1 MVLSCNSL
9 MATDVKHLCMCLF
22 VVCITSSGI
31 SIQITRPIVYLVVFL
46 LNFQSLHIYLS
57 WIKVLYQYIIWKYF
71 LLGLPLIFSPSVQHS
86 INSMY
91 HYNNRCSWSWSPIYL
106 FFFFNGPHFWCW
118 NWTLLFFCYYLI
130 STLIFIL
137 DVEMR
142 AEVTDL
148 RSFFFSNSNRHLVL

>member
-106 FFFFNGPHFWCW
+106 FFSLMDHTFGVETELYCFSAIIWFPLWY
-118 NWTLLFFCYYLI
+118 LF
-130 STLIFIL
+130 
-137 DVEMR
+137 
-142 AEVTDL
+142 
-148 RSFFFSNSNRHLVL
+148 

>member
-46 LNFQSLHIYLS
+46 LSFQSLHIYLS

-71 LLGLPLIFSPSVQHS
+71 LLGLPLIFSPSVQQS

-106 FFFFNGPHFWCW
+106 FFFLSWT
-118 NWTLLFFCYYLI
+118 TLLVLKLNFTVFLLLFDFHFDIYSRCWDE
-130 STLIFIL
+130 SWGHWFEIFL
-137 DVEMR
+137 
-142 AEVTDL
+142 L
-148 RSFFFSNSNRHLVL
+148 FQ